1 MYRIEKRNYY
11 VRKKITWSVLFLT
24 RFFPPRTFSGAWFL
38 SAFILTASYGGNLRA
53 FLLKPVLTD
62 PVRTVDQLVSSGLPW
77 NAVEYGD
84 WAEKRITQSEDE
96 TLKVYW
102 EGKNAVPFED
112 FPFDRVRILTI

>member
-24 RFFPPRTFSGAWFL
+24 RYFPPRTFSGAWFL

-102 EGKNAVPFED
+102 ERKNAVPFED
-112 FPFDRVRILTI
+112 FPFERVRIPTN